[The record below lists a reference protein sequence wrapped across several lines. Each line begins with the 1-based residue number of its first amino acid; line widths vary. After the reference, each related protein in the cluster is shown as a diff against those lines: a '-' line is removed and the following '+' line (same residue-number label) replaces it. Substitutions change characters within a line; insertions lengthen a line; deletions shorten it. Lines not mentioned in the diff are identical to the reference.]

1 MNIIRIHCSDEAVAA
16 SPPDL
21 FGLIADVERFS
32 IEVPAE
38 VANVLGAGAPVF
50 VGVSGGRDS
59 QALAYRVCAHLD
71 DIGHQGRRIL
81 IHADLGR
88 VDWRDSLPVCERLA
102 QRLGVE
108 LVVVRRNAGDMM
120 DRWLSRWAANVAR
133 YANLECVKLILPW
146 STAAQRFCTAELKS
160 QVIAREMR
168 RRFPEGDVVSA
179 VGIRREE
186 SAKRARMPAWKQDE
200 RTTRRR
206 GAGHAWNPL
215 LGWRRGDVNDFVRI
229 RGDELH
235 EAYRLYGSTRVSCAF
250 CVLGLEHD
258 FWALSNCADNHAI
271 YREMVA
277 LEAASTF
284 SFRSHRWLGDVAP
297 DLLDAGLRAR
307 LQEAKERARARM
319 SAESRLPEHLLFVKG
334 WPTVMPTPCE
344 AALIAEV
351 RRDVAAAV
359 GLQVAHTDRESVL
372 QRYRDLMAAAAA
384 KAGVEASPS
393 HSCEGI
399 ES

>member
-1 MNIIRIHCSDEAVAA
+1 MNIIRIHCNDEAVAA

-21 FGLIADVERFS
+21 FGLMADVERFS
-32 IEVPAE
+32 IEVPSE
-38 VANVLGAGAPVF
+38 VANVLAADAPVF

-71 DIGHQGRRIL
+71 DIGHQGRCFL
-81 IHADLGR
+81 VHADLGR
-88 VDWRDSLPVCERLA
+88 VEWRDSLPVCERLA

-108 LVVVRRNAGDMM
+108 LIVVRRNAGDMM
-120 DRWLSRWAANVAR
+120 DRWLSRWTANVAR

-200 RTTRRR
+200 RTTRKR
-206 GAGHAWNPL
+206 GAGHTWNPL
-215 LGWRRGDVNDFVRI
+215 LGWRRGDVNDYVRI

-250 CVLGLEHD
+250 CVLGSEHD
-258 FWALSNCADNHAI
+258 LRASSNCTDNQAI

-277 LEAASTF
+277 LEATSTF
-284 SFRSHRWLGDVAP
+284 SFQSHRWLGDVAP

-307 LQEAKERARARM
+307 LQEAKERAQLRM
-319 SAESRLPEHLLFVKG
+319 SAEVRLPEHLPFVKG
-334 WPTVMPTPCE
+334 WPTVLPTPGE
-344 AALIAEV
+344 AALIARV
-351 RRDVAAAV
+351 RRDVAQAV
-359 GLQVAHTDRESVL
+359 GLQVHHTDRDAVL
-372 QRYRDLMAAAAA
+372 VRYRELMRVARAKVVANDLPLHT
-384 KAGVEASPS
+384 E
-393 HSCEGI
+393 EGLQT
-399 ES
+399 

>member
-1 MNIIRIHCSDEAVAA
+1 
-16 SPPDL
+16 
-21 FGLIADVERFS
+21 
-32 IEVPAE
+32 
-38 VANVLGAGAPVF
+38 
-50 VGVSGGRDS
+50 
-59 QALAYRVCAHLD
+59 
-71 DIGHQGRRIL
+71 
-81 IHADLGR
+81 
-88 VDWRDSLPVCERLA
+88 
-102 QRLGVE
+102 
-108 LVVVRRNAGDMM
+108 
-120 DRWLSRWAANVAR
+120 
-133 YANLECVKLILPW
+133 
-146 STAAQRFCTAELKS
+146 
-160 QVIAREMR
+160 
-168 RRFPEGDVVSA
+168 
-179 VGIRREE
+179 
-186 SAKRARMPAWKQDE
+186 
-200 RTTRRR
+200 
-206 GAGHAWNPL
+206 
-215 LGWRRGDVNDFVRI
+215 VRI

-250 CVLGLEHD
+250 CVLGSEHD
-258 FWALSNCADNHAI
+258 LRASSNCADNHAI

-284 SFRSHRWLGDVAP
+284 SFQSHRWLGDVAP

-384 KAGVEASPS
+384 KARVEASPS
-393 HSCEGI
+393 HRCEGI